1 MAASVDCCMR
11 AGSSVSEP
19 GARRSARGRWA
30 AAVALAVARA
40 SRAARLRLASA
51 RIARIAPPPTI
62 SVAIKA
68 AATRSGPRLRRTNF
82 RRR

>member
-11 AGSSVSEP
+11 AESSV
-19 GARRSARGRWA
+19 RSQASPIRSRAVRTA
-30 AAVALAVARA
+30 AAALAVARA

-51 RIARIAPPPTI
+51 RIARSAPLPTI

-68 AATRSGPRLRRTNF
+68 PAARSDPLLRRTNF